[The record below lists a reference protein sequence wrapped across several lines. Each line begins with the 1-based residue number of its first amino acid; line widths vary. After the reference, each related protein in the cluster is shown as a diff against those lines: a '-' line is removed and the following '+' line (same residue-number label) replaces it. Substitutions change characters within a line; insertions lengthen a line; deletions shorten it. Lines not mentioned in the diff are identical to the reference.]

1 MANTSTSLRNS
12 ILTATAFVVLIWW
25 LKICEVTFGW
35 SLHSLGIYPLNPNG
49 LIGIVTAPLIHG
61 SWGHIAGNTLAL
73 LLLGSI
79 LLYGYPKSRWWT
91 LSIIWLTSGIGVW
104 LFARETYHFGASG
117 LTHGMFFYL
126 FINGIL
132 RRDKRSIVLLMVA
145 FFMYGGMLL
154 TIFPREPG
162 ISYEYHFFG
171 GLGGTLCAFI
181 FRQWDPKLKEAKY
194 SWEQQTGDGYVVEEE
209 DLIIGDQW
217 MTEKQKE
224 KAQLKREES
233 IEKSY
238 AERFTRSDYS
248 DDITDIISGKSEK

>member
-1 MANTSTSLRNS
+1 
-12 ILTATAFVVLIWW
+12 
-25 LKICEVTFGW
+25 
-35 SLHSLGIYPLNPNG
+35 
-49 LIGIVTAPLIHG
+49 
-61 SWGHIAGNTLAL
+61 
-73 LLLGSI
+73 LGSI
-79 LLYGYPKSRWWT
+79 LIYGYPKSRWWT

-224 KAQLKREES
+224 QAQLKREES

-248 DDITDIISGKSEK
+248 DETTDIISGKSEK